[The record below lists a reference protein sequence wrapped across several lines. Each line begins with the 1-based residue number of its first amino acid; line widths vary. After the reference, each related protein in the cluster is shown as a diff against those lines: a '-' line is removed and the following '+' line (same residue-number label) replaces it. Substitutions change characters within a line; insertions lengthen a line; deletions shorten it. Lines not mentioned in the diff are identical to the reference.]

1 LQEEREAELLQNY
14 IQWKAIQDDIAKKK
28 QHLEALE
35 RVERARVM
43 EIINEEQRI
52 NDELVRFRD
61 QAKALRISNESLI
74 EKLDRIEDNLYDEAR
89 SIRRETLLKHPQ
101 KQQQKGLS
109 GGSGHVI
116 TDDGLDVTTS
126 ETYIESLQLKY
137 SNNNNAEDD
146 DNDNNDDDDD
156 DDTWAAAALS
166 LASS

>member
-1 LQEEREAELLQNY
+1 
-14 IQWKAIQDDIAKKK
+14 
-28 QHLEALE
+28 
-35 RVERARVM
+35 M
-43 EIINEEQRI
+43 EIISEEQRI

-146 DNDNNDDDDD
+146 DNDNNDHDDDD
-156 DDTWAAAALS
+156 DDEAVKEDKRNYNANAPVPIVGLVQLS
-166 LASS
+166 LIHISEPTRRS